1 MGGKSTIGRPL
12 TACPARARVIAG
24 PRPNTE
30 WYTALF
36 IAAGFF
42 VLATLGFLSARAFGD
57 PTASYTANAESSAE
71 LYTGTVISYPDSKR
85 ECREQLF
92 DNKTGKMTKS
102 EPCGLRALSG
112 TGAPAPSSS
121 IGLAI
126 KKTFSNR

>member
-12 TACPARARVIAG
+12 TAYPARARVIAG

-71 LYTGTVISYPDSKR
+71 LYTGTVISNPDYKS
-85 ECREQLF
+85 ECRERLF
-92 DNKTGKMTKS
+92 DNKTGRMTKS
-102 EPCGLRALSG
+102 EPCGWRALNGNS
-112 TGAPAPSSS
+112 ASARSNS

-126 KKTFSNR
+126 KKSFSNR